1 MKKIFFNERGYIF
14 VEVIF
19 LTLITSFVAAM
30 LLNGISKLQ
39 NNSATLQITAQHLVN
54 EQFALIENY
63 AIYGGSYQIDS
74 ADLKTYNMD
83 ENFPIEFDV
92 QTDIKNYSE
101 NILKAVVKVSWS
113 FGEKNFAIEQEKLI
127 WKISGD

>member
-1 MKKIFFNERGYIF
+1 M
-14 VEVIF
+14 
-19 LTLITSFVAAM
+19 TLITSFVAAM

-39 NNSATLQITAQHLVN
+39 NNSATLQITAQHLAN
-54 EQFALIENY
+54 EQFALIESGENF
-63 AIYGGSYQIDS
+63 QIDS

-113 FGEKNFAIEQEKLI
+113 VGEKNFAIEQEKLI